1 MAEKI
6 FEIIEEG
13 TSEVVRKKS
22 RFLGYICN
30 VRSEEEALGMVESKR
45 KEHYQA
51 RHTCYAY
58 CISAD
63 TAALPNDLLRSSDDG
78 EPAQT
83 AGKQIA
89 DVLINRGLTNA
100 LCIVTRYFGGV
111 LLGTGG
117 LSAAYR
123 DAALAAIDASVLAER
138 QLGKKC
144 TIVSDYNDYG
154 KIDYLLRQKEIPVTG
169 SDFGANVTISALC
182 PEGVPLESM
191 ITDAVSGR
199 ARFAEGED
207 VIYAFADG
215 KLIFL

>member
-1 MAEKI
+1 MPEKQY
-6 FEIIEEG
+6 EIIKDG
-13 TSEVVRKKS
+13 TDELVRKKS
-22 RFLGYICN
+22 RFIGKLC
-30 VRSEEEALGMVESKR
+30 RVESEGDALSIIEETR
-45 KEHYQA
+45 KAHYNA
-51 RHTCYAY
+51 RHNCFAY
-58 CISAD
+58 IIDAKKAGLA
-63 TAALPNDLLRSSDDG
+63 TDLMRSSDDG

-89 DVLINRGLTNA
+89 DVLANRCLTNV

-123 DAALAAIDASVLAER
+123 DAALAAIDASVPAER

-154 KIDYLLRQKEIPVTG
+154 KIDYLLRQNEIPVTG
-169 SDFGANVTISALC
+169 SDFGADVTISVLC
-182 PEGVPLESM
+182 PKGVPLESM